1 MYPQPLR
8 ALIDEL
14 GRLPGIGPKSAQRL
28 AFYLLRQPDEDARRL
43 AAALVAMREETS
55 LCEVCCNVAD
65 RIGALRHVRGPAA
78 RPDDDLRGRG
88 PSRRGRRRALR
99 GLPGTYHVLHGALSP
114 LEGVGADQLHVAEL
128 KGGSPRAA
136 SAEVILCMNPN
147 VEGDATATFLTK
159 ELAAFGV
166 AITRPASGLPGGRR
180 PRVRRRRDARSRAR
194 RTPPRRG
201 VTR

>member
-1 MYPQPLR
+1 VYPQPLR

-65 RIGALRHVRGPAA
+65 RTGRCDTCADTRRDATMICVVEDPRDVVAVERSGAFR
-78 RPDDDLRGRG
+78 
-88 PSRRGRRRALR
+88 
-99 GLPGTYHVLHGALSP
+99 GTYHVLHGALSP
-114 LEGVGADQLHVAEL
+114 LEGVGADQLHIAEL
-128 KGGSPRAA
+128 KSRLADGGI
-136 SAEVILCMNPN
+136 AEVILCMNPN
-147 VEGDATATFLTK
+147 VEGDATATYLTK

-166 AITRPASGLPGGRR
+166 SITRPASGLPVGGDLEFADDATLGRALVGRR
-180 PRVRRRRDARSRAR
+180 PVD
-194 RTPPRRG
+194 T
-201 VTR
+201 